1 MSTKKITVHKQPQL
15 LSTTPSDNSYKTL
28 SQSELLLKVKMLHE
42 QVLKINKYLTE
53 LHRMAIYNWDAT
65 DSGNITI
72 ELPESKKGFLLDST
86 IRLRGAWNP
95 LTNSLGLTATDVSK
109 QGWLYKVVTTE
120 DVTLFNIH
128 WKQGDYAL
136 YDEDG
141 VLHSVREDL
150 FRTLY
155 SSMDLF
161 AVSEEEPTDPDVTLW
176 YKIISG
182 AETEVVP
189 EDSSA
194 DFGLFGEEYTVQ
206 LDFGSFADEITETID
221 GGTW

>member
-1 MSTKKITVHKQPQL
+1 MSTKKITIHKQPQL
-15 LSTTPSDNSYKTL
+15 LSTIPSDNSYKTL
-28 SQSELLLKVKMLHE
+28 SQSELLLRVKMLHE

-53 LHRMAIYNWDAT
+53 LHRMAVYNWDAT

-86 IRLRGAWNP
+86 IRLRGTWNP
-95 LTNSLGLTATDVSK
+95 LTNSLGLTATDISK
-109 QGWLYKVVTTE
+109 QGWLYKVATTK
-120 DVTLFNIH
+120 DVTLFNIL

-155 SSMDLF
+155 SGIAMF
-161 AVSEEEPTDPDVTLW
+161 AISEEEPTDPDINLW
-176 YKIISG
+176 YKIIPSTT
-182 AETEVVP
+182 TEVVP
-189 EDSSA
+189 EDSNT
-194 DFGLFGEEYTVQ
+194 DFGLFGEEYIVQ
-206 LDFGSFADEITETID
+206 LDFGLFTDEITETID